1 MLNCPLTETF
11 SVSQA
16 DSKRLS
22 RNPQIEEAPLEN
34 DLMLFDPASSKF
46 YVLNRTMAFV
56 WRECDG
62 EKTLGIILERMT
74 QHFREVDRA
83 SASKDLGAAVEQ
95 LVSLGLV
102 HAQQQG

>member
-1 MLNCPLTETF
+1 
-11 SVSQA
+11 VSQA
-16 DSKRLS
+16 DSNRLS
-22 RNPQIEEAPLEN
+22 RNPQIEEAPLES

-62 EKTLGIILERMT
+62 EKTVEAILDLMT
-74 QHFREVDRA
+74 QNFRDIDRA
-83 SASKDLGAAVEQ
+83 SASKDLGVAVDQ

-102 HAQQQG
+102 HAQQS

>member
-1 MLNCPLTETF
+1 
-11 SVSQA
+11 VSQA
-16 DSKRLS
+16 DLKTLS
-22 RNPQIEEAPLEN
+22 RNPKIEEAPLES

-62 EKTLGIILERMT
+62 QKTVDAILERMT
-74 QHFREVDRA
+74 QNFRDVDRA
-83 SASKDLGAAVEQ
+83 TASKDLGVAVEQ

-102 HAQQQG
+102 I

>member
-1 MLNCPLTETF
+1 MGCVGVP
-11 SVSQA
+11 QA
-16 DSKRLS
+16 DPTRLS

-62 EKTLGIILERMT
+62 NKTVDVILDRMT
-74 QHFREVDRA
+74 QSFREVDRT
-83 SASKDLGAAVEQ
+83 SASKDLGMAVEQ
-95 LVSLGLV
+95 LLSLGLV
-102 HAQQQG
+102 HARQG

>member
-1 MLNCPLTETF
+1 ME
-11 SVSQA
+11 V
-16 DSKRLS
+16 DVKRLS
-22 RNPQIEEAPLEN
+22 RNPRIEEAPLES

-62 EKTLGIILERMT
+62 DKTMETILDRMT
-74 QHFREVDRA
+74 QSFRDVDRV

-95 LVSLGLV
+95 LESLGLV
-102 HAQQQG
+102 QARLG

>member
-1 MLNCPLTETF
+1 M
-11 SVSQA
+11 SQA
-16 DSKRLS
+16 DLKMLS
-22 RNPQIEEAPLEN
+22 RNPKIEEAPLES

-62 EKTLGIILERMT
+62 QKTVEAILDRMT
-74 QHFREVDRA
+74 ENFRDVDRA
-83 SASKDLGAAVEQ
+83 TASRDLGVAVEQ

-102 HAQQQG
+102 SAQQG

>member
-1 MLNCPLTETF
+1 MESL

-16 DSKRLS
+16 ESKRLS
-22 RNPQIEEAPLEN
+22 RNPKIEEAPLES

-62 EKTLGIILERMT
+62 EKTVETILERMT
-74 QHFREVDRA
+74 EHFREVDPI
-83 SASKDLGAAVEQ
+83 SASKDLGVAVEQ

-102 HAQQQG
+102 QTQQG

>member
-1 MLNCPLTETF
+1 VN
-11 SVSQA
+11 VSQA
-16 DSKRLS
+16 DSNRLS
-22 RNPQIEEAPLEN
+22 RNPQIEEAPLES

-62 EKTLGIILERMT
+62 EKTVEAILDRMT
-74 QHFREVDRA
+74 QNFRDIDRA
-83 SASKDLGAAVEQ
+83 SASKDLGVAVDQ

-102 HAQQQG
+102 HAQQS

>member
-1 MLNCPLTETF
+1 M
-11 SVSQA
+11 SHA
-16 DSKRLS
+16 DVRTLR
-22 RNPQIEEAPLEN
+22 RNPQIEEAPLET

-62 EKTLGIILERMT
+62 ERTVGAILQRMT
-74 QHFREVDRA
+74 ESFSGVDPA
-83 SASKDLGAAVEQ
+83 SASKDLGVAVDQ

-102 HAQQQG
+102 QAQQQG

>member
-1 MLNCPLTETF
+1 M
-11 SVSQA
+11 SHA
-16 DSKRLS
+16 DVRTLR
-22 RNPQIEEAPLEN
+22 RNPQIEEAPLET

-62 EKTLGIILERMT
+62 ERTVGAILQRMT
-74 QHFREVDRA
+74 ENFSGVDPA
-83 SASKDLGAAVEQ
+83 SASKDLGVAVDQ

-102 HAQQQG
+102 QG

>member
-1 MLNCPLTETF
+1 M
-11 SVSQA
+11 SQA
-16 DSKRLS
+16 DLKMLS
-22 RNPQIEEAPLEN
+22 RNPKIEEAPLES

-62 EKTLGIILERMT
+62 QKTVDAILERMT
-74 QHFREVDRA
+74 QNFRDVDRA
-83 SASKDLGAAVEQ
+83 TASKDLGVAVEQ

-102 HAQQQG
+102 I

>member
-1 MLNCPLTETF
+1 M
-11 SVSQA
+11 SQA
-16 DSKRLS
+16 DLKTLS
-22 RNPQIEEAPLEN
+22 RNPKIEEAPLES

-62 EKTLGIILERMT
+62 QKTVDAILERMT
-74 QHFREVDRA
+74 QNFRDVDRA
-83 SASKDLGAAVEQ
+83 TASKDLGVAVEQ

-102 HAQQQG
+102 I

>member
-1 MLNCPLTETF
+1 MN
-11 SVSQA
+11 VSQA
-16 DSKRLS
+16 DSNRLS
-22 RNPQIEEAPLEN
+22 RNPQIEEAPLES

-62 EKTLGIILERMT
+62 EKTVEAILDRMT
-74 QHFREVDRA
+74 QNFRDIDRA
-83 SASKDLGAAVEQ
+83 SASKDLGVAVDQ

-102 HAQQQG
+102 HAQQS

>member
-1 MLNCPLTETF
+1 METF
-11 SVSQA
+11 SVPQT

-22 RNPQIEEAPLEN
+22 RNPKIEEAPLET

-62 EKTLGIILERMT
+62 EKTVEAILDRMT
-74 QHFREVDRA
+74 QNFREVDRA
-83 SASKDLGAAVEQ
+83 SASKDLGVAVDQ

-102 HAQQQG
+102 QAQV

>member
-1 MLNCPLTETF
+1 MP
-11 SVSQA
+11 QA
-16 DSKRLS
+16 DFKRLS
-22 RNPQIEEAPLEN
+22 RNPKIEEAPLER

-62 EKTLGIILERMT
+62 EKTVETILERMT
-74 QHFREVDRA
+74 QNFRDVDRA
-83 SASKDLGAAVEQ
+83 SASRDIGAAVEQ

-102 HAQQQG
+102 NAQQG